1 MNTAMVTRC
10 DREFSFEGVVFKV
23 RAVARRWPQFRSKS
37 QDGDVDIS
45 HVESFLKLI
54 PYCPDTTHLSFR
66 TMVQYNLT
74 SFLSEIWIWSSSY
87 ALQIPFYEFAG
98 QCTLHIQAAMISC

>member
-10 DREFSFEGVVFKV
+10 DREFSFEGVVYKV

-54 PYCPDTTHLSFR
+54 PYCPDTTLLSFR
-66 TMVQYNLT
+66 TMVQYNQAV
-74 SFLSEIWIWSSSY
+74 SEIWIWSSSY
-87 ALQIPFYEFAG
+87 ALQFLYEFAG